1 VSPATKTHIARFVG
15 LDIKLW
21 LKDGKTVKLGDGLF
35 ISDGVKVHVWIGTSS
50 DCGKNIVI
58 ATQAQEW
65 EVKNI
70 GQVTYRD
77 ITTNNFKSF
86 NP

>member
-1 VSPATKTHIARFVG
+1 MTQTTKTCMMRFVG

-21 LKDGKTVKLGDGLF
+21 LKNGKTVKLGDGLF
-35 ISDGVKVHVWIGTSS
+35 ISDGIKVHAWIGTSS
-50 DCGKNIVI
+50 DSGKNIMI

-70 GQVTYRD
+70 EQVTYRD
-77 ITTNNFKSF
+77 INSGNFKELRL
-86 NP
+86 